1 MTRWSRFVR
10 TAGVVVLV
18 IGAGVHNA
26 RAQQLK
32 LLGGIT
38 VGRFASDSDV
48 TTSRLPGATFGGGLA
63 WTRGVVA
70 PEIDVLWI
78 QKRARYD
85 SRAWDFTVSELSVPL
100 VVAFRGG
107 GRIAPFG
114 LAGAEVSYIL
124 SARQEDTSG
133 GRSISYET
141 PTFDYGLVV
150 GGGVGIGIGGRRVSV
165 EARYLHGLTKTM
177 KFFSDGYDF
186 KTRTVV
192 LLASLQ

>member
-1 MTRWSRFVR
+1 M
-10 TAGVVVLV
+10 LML
-18 IGAGVHNA
+18 GAGVHDA

-32 LLGGIT
+32 LLGGLAM
-38 VGRFASDSDV
+38 GRFASNGDV
-48 TTSRLPGATFGGGLA
+48 TTSRLPGAALGGGLA
-63 WTRGVVA
+63 WTRGAVT

-100 VVAFRGG
+100 VVAVRGG

-114 LAGAEVSYIL
+114 LAGVEAAYIL

-133 GRSISYET
+133 GRSIAYET
-141 PTFDYGLVV
+141 PTIDYGLVV
-150 GGGVGIGIGGRRVSV
+150 GAGVGIGIGGRRVSV

-177 KFFSDGYDF
+177 KFYSDGYDF

>member
-10 TAGVVVLV
+10 TAGFVVLV
-18 IGAGVHNA
+18 IGAGVHDA

-32 LLGGIT
+32 LLGG
-38 VGRFASDSDV
+38 VAMGRFASDADV
-48 TTSRLPGATFGGGLA
+48 TTSRLAGAVFGGGLE
-63 WTRGVVA
+63 WTRGSVT

-85 SRAWDFTVSELSVPL
+85 SRAWDFTVSEISVPV
-100 VVAFRGG
+100 VVAVRGG

-114 LAGAEVSYIL
+114 LAGVDSAYIL
-124 SARQEDTSG
+124 SASQEDTSG
-133 GRSISYET
+133 GRHISYET
-141 PTFDYGLVV
+141 RTLDYGLVV

-192 LLASLQ
+192 FIAGLQ